1 MDARA
6 DMAEAGSATLPVT
19 VRVWD
24 PFIRIFHWSLVALF
38 AFAFV
43 TGDEWDKPHEI
54 AGYTIAGLIALR
66 VIWGFVGT
74 KHARFTDFVAGP
86 GKVAGYLKDAIA
98 LRAKRYLGHNPAG
111 GAMVLALIAAI
122 SAICATGYM
131 METNMFWGV
140 DWVEEVHEFAANAT
154 LILIVLHIGGVIF
167 ASMEHGENLVR
178 AIVTGK
184 KRV

>member
-86 GKVAGYLKDAIA
+86 GKVAGYLKDAILA
-98 LRAKRYLGHNPAG
+98 TIPRAGRWFLPSSPRSRRSAQPA
-111 GAMVLALIAAI
+111 
-122 SAICATGYM
+122 T
-131 METNMFWGV
+131 
-140 DWVEEVHEFAANAT
+140 
-154 LILIVLHIGGVIF
+154 
-167 ASMEHGENLVR
+167 
-178 AIVTGK
+178 
-184 KRV
+184 